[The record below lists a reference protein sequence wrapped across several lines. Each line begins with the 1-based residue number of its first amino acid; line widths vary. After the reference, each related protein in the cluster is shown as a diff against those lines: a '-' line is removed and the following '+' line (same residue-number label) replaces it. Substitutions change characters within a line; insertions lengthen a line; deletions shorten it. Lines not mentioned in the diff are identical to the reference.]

1 MKQRHFK
8 AELITVQVPVG
19 VYPEGVIKYRCASR
33 GYTAWWQ
40 RKLYFT
46 FLTAYILVIP
56 ALFMT
61 FCYVKVVIVVW
72 KRSKELSARTSSNT
86 PTIRSPRD
94 DQSEDARICETEN
107 RHREEVNFT
116 ARSPSD
122 IGRRRFGRFRRMTTG
137 SERATNMSRQLHSPE
152 ADELSAE
159 TGNRSSKPPS
169 RFSFT
174 TESRPFRRAATVSEC
189 TTYTSSQLRSPEA
202 DEVSAGTGNRSNRS
216 SAASPQLR
224 RATFNVAAMSRAR
237 VRTVQMTLCIVLSF
251 IACWAPYF
259 TVHLIHIWSEYQR
272 KIPETVYVFAETLAL
287 VNSAVNPLLY
297 ACFNSSMSCWRCQ
310 RRPAA
315 DRPLEC
321 VDLHAGRSQANVFV
335 SASVDDRGSTWRR
348 AATGSST
355 WLGHSVDGRR
365 LASTGGNFLGVT
377 GSNGRGTSSAALR
390 GRCCDM

>member
-1 MKQRHFK
+1 
-8 AELITVQVPVG
+8 VQVPVG

-46 FLTAYILVIP
+46 FMTAYILVIP

-61 FCYVKVVIVVW
+61 FCYVKVVLVVW
-72 KRSKELSARTSSNT
+72 KRSKELSSARTTSNT

-94 DQSEDARICETEN
+94 EQSQDVQIAEVES
-107 RHREEVNFT
+107 RHHPEVNFT

-122 IGRRRFGRFRRMTTG
+122 IGRRRFCRFRRLTTG
-137 SERATNMSRQLHSPE
+137 SERATNISRQLHSPE
-152 ADELSAE
+152 VDEFSAE
-159 TGNRSSKPPS
+159 TGNRSSKSHS
-169 RFSFT
+169 RLSFT
-174 TESRPFRRAATVSEC
+174 TGSRPFRRAATVSEC
-189 TTYTSSQLRSPEA
+189 TSNSSSPLRSPEA
-202 DEVSAGTGNRSNRS
+202 DEVSAETGNRSNRS

-224 RATFNVAAMSRAR
+224 RAAFNVAAMSRAR

-259 TVHLIHIWSEYQR
+259 IVHLIHIWSEYQR

-297 ACFNSSMSCWRCQ
+297 ACFNSSMSCWRCR
-310 RRPAA
+310 RRPV

-321 VDLHAGRSQANVFV
+321 VDLRTGRSHANVLG
-335 SASVDDRGSTWRR
+335 SASMDDRGCTWQR

-365 LASTGGNFLGVT
+365 LASTGGNFLGVAA
-377 GSNGRGTSSAALR
+377 GSNGRATSSTTR
-390 GRCCDM
+390 GRCCDL